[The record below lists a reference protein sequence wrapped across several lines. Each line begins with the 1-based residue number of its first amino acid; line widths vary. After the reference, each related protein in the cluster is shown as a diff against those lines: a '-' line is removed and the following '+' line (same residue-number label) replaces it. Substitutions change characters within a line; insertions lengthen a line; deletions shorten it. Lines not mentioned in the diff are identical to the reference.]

1 MSRNFILLMV
11 VVLVTVP
18 IVFAQN
24 SKPATEPPKN
34 LDGKG
39 FFVLPQEMVKQLKI
53 KSVTTTDWLFK
64 DDGTTSDRERGSYA
78 EYDTSGKLIRFSGHV
93 DQGGYKDLEYL
104 YDNKGNVIEEQ
115 VFFKVDGTRE
125 LIVKGVFSYPEP
137 NIKEQS
143 IYGAD
148 GSLMKKTRYLLDDA
162 GRILERQILDMANGS
177 VLRTVKRKYDKR
189 GNFVEEYGEGRTV
202 YKLEKR
208 VLKVSQFTGPKIVFN
223 KGRLNS
229 TMEYSFDDD
238 NNLQSYYRE
247 SGSGSFWDRFTY
259 TLSEKGL
266 PIEKIWSRREYVLQD
281 PYELTKYSYEYF

>member
-1 MSRNFILLMV
+1 MFRNFIILMV

-143 IYGAD
+143 LYGAD
-148 GSLMKKTRYLLDDA
+148 GSLMKKNRYLLDDA